1 MSYIFNV
8 AGVAMRGE
16 QKDVELMDMRPALC
30 RKKMNLFR
38 LRLTPIA
45 LPKV

>member
-16 QKDVELMDMRPALC
+16 QKDVELMDMPPLLAGKNDRPTSD
-30 RKKMNLFR
+30 FD
-38 LRLTPIA
+38 
-45 LPKV
+45 LPR